1 MARWE
6 RMTASVDRLARCIL
20 VAALAA
26 LVGAGVPVSASVL
39 PAWGVEV
46 HERLDASAAS
56 QREVAITLDAC
67 GGRYDAQLIRTL
79 VSLRVAATVFV
90 TKKWLDRNPAGAA
103 DLLAHPDLF
112 ELEDHGT
119 AHVPAVI
126 GTGRRVYGIG
136 GQPDEQHLRDE
147 VGGAARAIEAL
158 TGRAPAFFR
167 GATAVYDARAL
178 ELIRAMGYQVA
189 GFSVN
194 ADAGATLP
202 EAGIVARL
210 RAVQP
215 GDVVIAHM
223 NKPAGATAEAFA
235 AALPEL
241 IQRGFRFVLL
251 SQRSIRPN

>member
-1 MARWE
+1 
-6 RMTASVDRLARCIL
+6 MTARFARSAAA
-20 VAALAA
+20 VFATALAA
-26 LVGAGVPVSASVL
+26 LAGAAAPAGASVL
-39 PAWGVEV
+39 PAWGVEL
-46 HERLDASAAS
+46 HERLDAAAAS
-56 QREVAITLDAC
+56 QPEVAITLDAC
-67 GGRYDAQLIRTL
+67 GGGYDAQLIRTL
-79 VSLRVAATVFV
+79 VALRVPATVFV
-90 TKKWLDRNPAGAA
+90 TKKWLDRNPAGTAE
-103 DLLAHPDLF
+103 LLAHPDLF

-126 GTGRRVYGIG
+126 GAGRRVYGIS

-147 VGGAARAIEAL
+147 IVGAARAIEAL
-158 TGRAPAFFR
+158 TGRAPTYFR
-167 GATAVYDARAL
+167 GATAVYDAQAL
-178 ELIRAMGYQVA
+178 ALIRALDYRVA

-210 RAVQP
+210 RAVRP

-241 IQRGFRFVLL
+241 LSRGYRFVLL
-251 SQRSIRPN
+251 SQRSLRLD